1 MSPALDVLRERNF
14 RYLFAART
22 ISFFGTNLAP
32 IAVAFAV
39 LGLGGSATDVG
50 LAFAAWTLAQIST
63 LLVGGVVADRLPRR
77 LVMIG
82 SDTVNLCVRVAMG
95 ALLVAGHARIWELI
109 ALQAIGG
116 AAVAFYSPASTGLV
130 PETVPERLLQQ
141 ANSFM
146 SIARY
151 AAFPL
156 GAAVGGTL
164 VATIGSGYALLLDG
178 ATYGTS
184 VLLLAMM
191 SLPGRATAAAT
202 NFISELREGWQAFTE
217 HTWVWLITVW
227 ISLYF
232 LVTYAP
238 FFVLGPYVAKK
249 ELGGASAWAVIVTG
263 EAIGSLAGGLA
274 GLRFRPGRPMLAW
287 TFFMVTALQCILL
300 ALRAPALAI
309 GAAAVLA
316 GFAFSYGTV
325 VWDTSLQ
332 SFIPRDKLS
341 RVSAYNWMGAMI
353 FLPAGYAI
361 AGPVADRIG
370 ISTSLW
376 IGAAWIV
383 VTTIAVLFVPSVRN
397 FRSDA
402 GESAMAARRQGEVD
416 IDQPVGQ
423 QF

>member
-1 MSPALDVLRERNF
+1 VSVLRERNF

-77 LVMIG
+77 LVMIA
-82 SDTVNLCVRVAMG
+82 SDAASLCVRAVMG
-95 ALLVAGHARIWELI
+95 GLLVTGHARIWELI
-109 ALQAIGG
+109 ALQAVGG
-116 AAVAFYSPASTGLV
+116 SAVAFFSPASTGLV

-164 VATIGSGYALLLDG
+164 VATVGSGYALLLDG
-178 ATYGTS
+178 ATYGAS
-184 VLLLAMM
+184 ALLLAMM
-191 SLPGRATAAAT
+191 HLPRGATTAAA
-202 NFISELREGWQAFTE
+202 NIFRELREGWQAFTE
-217 HTWVWLITVW
+217 HTWVWLLTLW

-238 FFVLGPYVAKK
+238 FFVLGPYVAKQ

-274 GLRFRPGRPMLAW
+274 GLRMRPRRPMFVIGVLF
-287 TFFMVTALQCILL
+287 TVTAFQCVLL

-332 SFIPRDKLS
+332 SLIPRDKLS

-353 FLPAGYAI
+353 FLPTGYAI

-383 VTTIAVLFVPSVRN
+383 LTTIAVLSVPSVRN
-397 FRSDA
+397 FRSTTGERA
-402 GESAMAARRQGEVD
+402 VPARGESEMYVD
-416 IDQPVGQ
+416 EPVGQ

>member
-1 MSPALDVLRERNF
+1 VSVLRERNF

-77 LVMIG
+77 LVMIS
-82 SDTVNLCVRVAMG
+82 SDAANLVVRVVMG
-95 ALLVAGHARIWELI
+95 GLLVSGHAQIWELI
-109 ALQAIGG
+109 ALQAVGG

-130 PETVPERLLQQ
+130 PETVPEPLLQQ

-164 VATIGSGYALLLDG
+164 VATVGAGYALLLDG
-178 ATYGTS
+178 ATYATS
-184 VLLLAMM
+184 AFLLGMM
-191 SLPGRATAAAT
+191 HLPGRARAATT
-202 NFISELREGWQAFTE
+202 NFIRELREGWQAFTE
-217 HTWVWLITVW
+217 HTWVWLLTLW

-238 FFVLGPYVAKK
+238 FFVLGPYIAKQS
-249 ELGGASAWAVIVTG
+249 LGGASGWTLVVTG

-274 GLRFRPGRPMLAW
+274 GLRLRPRRPMFAIGALF
-287 TFFMVTALQCILL
+287 TVSGLQCVLL
-300 ALRAPALAI
+300 ALRAPAPAI
-309 GAAAVLA
+309 GAAALLA
-316 GFAFSYGTV
+316 GFAFSFGTV
-325 VWDTSLQ
+325 IWDTSLQ
-332 SFIPRDKLS
+332 SLIPRDKLS

-353 FLPAGYAI
+353 FLPAGYAL
-361 AGPVADRIG
+361 AGPVADVIG

-376 IGAAWIV
+376 IGAAWIL
-383 VTTIAVLFVPSVRN
+383 VTTVAVLSVPSVRN
-397 FRSDA
+397 FRSGPGRSPMPDKL
-402 GESAMAARRQGEVD
+402 GESMSA
-416 IDQPVGQ
+416 P
-423 QF
+423 

>member
-1 MSPALDVLRERNF
+1 MSVLRERNF

-82 SDTVNLCVRVAMG
+82 SDVASLCVRVTMG
-95 ALLVAGHARIWELI
+95 ALLVSGHAQIWELI
-109 ALQAIGG
+109 ALQAVGG
-116 AAVAFYSPASTGLV
+116 VAVAFYSPASTGLV

-164 VATIGSGYALLLDG
+164 VATVGSGYALLLDG
-178 ATYGTS
+178 ATYGVS
-184 VLLLAMM
+184 ALLLAMM
-191 SLPGRATAAAT
+191 HLPRRATAAAT
-202 NFISELREGWQAFTE
+202 NLFQELREGWQAFTE
-217 HTWVWLITVW
+217 HTWVWLLTSW

-238 FFVLGPYVAKK
+238 FFVLGPYVAKQD
-249 ELGGASAWAVIVTG
+249 LGGASAWAVIVTG

-274 GLRFRPGRPMLAW
+274 GLRLRPRRPMFTIGAL
-287 TFFMVTALQCILL
+287 FMVTALQCVML
-300 ALRAPALAI
+300 ALRAPVFAI
-309 GAAAVLA
+309 AAAAVLA

-332 SFIPRDKLS
+332 STIARDKLS

-383 VTTIAVLFVPSVRN
+383 VTTIAVLSVPSVRN
-397 FRSDA
+397 FRSGGTTA
-402 GESAMAARRQGEVD
+402 TRYSEVISAA
-416 IDQPVGQ
+416 P
-423 QF
+423 

>member
-1 MSPALDVLRERNF
+1 VSVLRERNF

-77 LVMIG
+77 LVMIA
-82 SDTVNLCVRVAMG
+82 SDAASLCVRAVMG
-95 ALLVAGHARIWELI
+95 GLLVTGHARIWELI
-109 ALQAIGG
+109 ALQAVGG
-116 AAVAFYSPASTGLV
+116 SAVAFFSPASTGLV

-164 VATIGSGYALLLDG
+164 VATVGSGYALLLDG
-178 ATYGTS
+178 ATYGAS
-184 VLLLAMM
+184 ALLLAMM
-191 SLPGRATAAAT
+191 HLPRGATTAAA
-202 NFISELREGWQAFTE
+202 NIFRELREGWQAFTE
-217 HTWVWLITVW
+217 HTWVWLLTLW

-238 FFVLGPYVAKK
+238 FFVLGPYVAKQ

-274 GLRFRPGRPMLAW
+274 GLRMRPGRPMFVIGALF
-287 TFFMVTALQCILL
+287 TVTAFQCVLL

-332 SFIPRDKLS
+332 SLIPRDKLS

-361 AGPVADRIG
+361 EGPVADRIG

-383 VTTIAVLFVPSVRN
+383 LTTIAVLSVPSVRN
-397 FRSDA
+397 FRSTTGERA
-402 GESAMAARRQGEVD
+402 VPARGESEMYVD
-416 IDQPVGQ
+416 EPVGQ

>member
-1 MSPALDVLRERNF
+1 VSVLRERNF

-39 LGLGGSATDVG
+39 LGLGGSATEVG

-82 SDTVNLCVRVAMG
+82 SDAASLCVRAAMG
-95 ALLVAGHARIWELI
+95 GLLVTGHARVWELI
-109 ALQAIGG
+109 ALQAVGG

-130 PETVPERLLQQ
+130 PETVPKELLQQ

-151 AAFPL
+151 AAFPI

-164 VATIGSGYALLLDG
+164 VATVGPGYALLLDG
-178 ATYGTS
+178 ATYAVS
-184 VLLLAMM
+184 ALLLVMLV
-191 SLPGRATAAAT
+191 LPRRTTTATT
-202 NFISELREGWQAFTE
+202 NFIHELREGWQAFTE
-217 HTWVWLITVW
+217 HTWVWLLTVW

-238 FFVLGPYVAKK
+238 FFVLGPYVAKQ
-249 ELGGASAWAVIVTG
+249 ELGGASAWAVVVTG

-274 GLRFRPGRPMLAW
+274 GLRLHPRRPMLTIGALF
-287 TFFMVTALQCILL
+287 TVTAAQCVML
-300 ALRAPALAI
+300 ALKAPVLAI

-332 SFIPRDKLS
+332 SLIPRDKLS

-361 AGPVADRIG
+361 AGPVADMIG

-376 IGAAWIV
+376 IGAAWILV
-383 VTTIAVLFVPSVRN
+383 STIAVLSVPSVRN
-397 FRSDA
+397 FRSA
-402 GESAMAARRQGEVD
+402 VGESAVAPRSESEMHVD
-416 IDQPVGQ
+416 EPVGQ